1 MANKICTHCKTENSA
16 SANYCR
22 KCGFLLPDGNAEVSS
37 DKTLITK
44 IKDLQNKVS
53 EAETESKLMNNSWV
67 NLTNEKS
74 SLQQRV
80 SSLQKDND
88 NLLSDLYFAEK
99 RANAAEEEAKRA
111 NAAEQEAKNAKSK
124 LSKSKFHKLTLHLIY
139 IIIIIGVSI
148 FGIIQCDNN
157 SSLNSTN
164 EDLYDF
170 LENVGDITPFVVG
183 DIDVWNKG
191 ERGDDFIFSSNTTY
205 IIPEVEIFS
214 FISGYVDIYVK
225 LYTPDGLS
233 TGDSSPSGY
242 SYKDEFYLH
251 KYTSDTYEFKGW
263 GGKDK
268 GHYPPGEYLFEFYY
282 KGKCIGSKSFTIN

>member
-80 SSLQKDND
+80 SSLQKDNG
-88 NLLSDLYFAEK
+88 NLLSNLYS
-99 RANAAEEEAKRA
+99 ANQRA
-111 NAAEQEAKNAKSK
+111 NAAEQEVKNAKSK

-148 FGIIQCDNN
+148 FGIIQCNN
-157 SSLNSTN
+157 NLSLNSTN

-183 DIDVWNKG
+183 DIDVWNEG

-214 FISGYVDIYVK
+214 FITDYDVDIYVK

-233 TGDSSPSGY
+233 TGKTSPSGY
-242 SYKDEFYLH
+242 SYKQKVDLDRY
-251 KYTSDTYEFKGW
+251 KSNYCRFKGW

-268 GHYPPGEYLFEFYY
+268 GFYSPGEYLLEFYY
-282 KGKCIGSKSFTIN
+282 KGKCIGSKSFTIY

>member
-1 MANKICTHCKTENSA
+1 MDNKICTHCKTENSA

-22 KCGFLLPDGNAEVSS
+22 KCGFLLSDGNAEVSS

-53 EAETESKLMNNSWV
+53 EAETESKLMKNSLF
-67 NLTNEKS
+67 NLTDEKS

-80 SSLQKDND
+80 NSLQKENG
-88 NLLSDLYFAEK
+88 NLLSDLCS
-99 RANAAEEEAKRA
+99 ANQRA

-124 LSKSKFHKLTLHLIY
+124 ISKSKFHKLILHLIY

-148 FGIIQCDNN
+148 FGIIQCNN
-157 SSLNSTN
+157 NLSLNSTN

-170 LENVGDITPFVVG
+170 LENVGDITPFLVG

-191 ERGDDFIFSSNTTY
+191 ERSDAIYSSNTTY
-205 IIPEVEIFS
+205 IIPEVEIYS

-242 SYKDEFYLH
+242 SYKDEFYLY
-251 KYTSDTYEFKGW
+251 KYTSNICEFKGW
-263 GGKDK
+263 GGEDK

-282 KGKCIGSKSFTIN
+282 RGKCIGSKSFTIY